1 MLIKK
6 TYEQINHFI
15 VFKGAMKYR
24 EKIFSASQ
32 DIASI
37 QNAQGAELKTVVNK
51 SKFMFQLIL
60 VKKVKL

>member
-6 TYEQINHFI
+6 TYEQINI

-32 DIASI
+32 DIAST

-51 SKFMFQLIL
+51 SKFMFQ
-60 VKKVKL
+60 